1 MSSADVAFTIILIS
15 TILTG
20 LLFVL
25 FGEITVRR
33 LRKNPETKKVLGIE
47 LVSGMDI
54 MNVAMALSVPRVL
67 NRRAGRSKISFV
79 FADADVL
86 YQYTNRFDRI
96 LARVF
101 YWTFVATGIW
111 IILGTILFL

>member
-47 LVSGMDI
+47 RVSGRDI
-54 MNVAMALSVPRVL
+54 MNVAMALSVPRML
-67 NRRAGRSKISFV
+67 NRRARRSKISFM
-79 FADADVL
+79 FANADVL

-101 YWTFVATGIW
+101 YWTFVATGVW
-111 IILGTILFL
+111 IIVGTILFL

>member
-1 MSSADVAFTIILIS
+1 MNSSDVAFTIILLS
-15 TILTG
+15 TLLTG
-20 LLFVL
+20 ILFVL

-33 LRKNPETKKVLGIE
+33 LRRNPKTKEALGLE
-47 LVSGMDI
+47 FVSGRDI
-54 MNVAMALSVPRVL
+54 MNVAMALSVPRRL
-67 NRRAGRSKISFV
+67 NRRARHSKIAFM

-86 YQYTNRFDRI
+86 YRYTNRFDRI

-111 IILGTILFL
+111 IIVGTVSFL